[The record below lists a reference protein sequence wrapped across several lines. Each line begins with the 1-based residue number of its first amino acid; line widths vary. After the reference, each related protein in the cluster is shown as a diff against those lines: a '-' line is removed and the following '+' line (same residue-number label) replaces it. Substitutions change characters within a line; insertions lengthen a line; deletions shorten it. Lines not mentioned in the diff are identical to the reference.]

1 MTKCKEC
8 NNDEFEYDERLGE
21 ENCTQCG
28 FIRVVNIFEDR
39 PPIHGEEFS
48 ESNVNSVTHKS
59 KRLGG
64 YVSHTD
70 RKNKDSQ
77 RIYRTD
83 RMFGQRNDK
92 DRALRQGLREC
103 YMVLSYHS
111 QGSEAKRLVRHYYK
125 TLYDNKKMQG
135 FNLNMRAC
143 AIVFL
148 VFRDL
153 NIPITAN
160 EIAKRHYLKPSHVS
174 RAARKFGKYL
184 GASHKLHSFNTNSW
198 VDKVAGTVDV
208 SRDYIIDLRNVAN
221 YVEISLERS
230 QLSMSKT
237 YLAACM
243 WMVVKLRKMNELR
256 QYHVCDACQCTPV
269 ALRNAARRI
278 FVSVDSDFE
287 MLDKLTVDEFISGVR
302 I

>member
-243 WMVVKLRKMNELR
+243 WMIR
-256 QYHVCDACQCTPV
+256 
-269 ALRNAARRI
+269 
-278 FVSVDSDFE
+278 
-287 MLDKLTVDEFISGVR
+287 
-302 I
+302 